1 MREERGREV
10 CAGVV
15 EGMEWFGWAIFC
27 TFGGFFVYSCSS
39 EFRAGSVDCICTQ

>member
-27 TFGGFFVYSCSS
+27 TFGGFFLYIVVVVSL
-39 EFRAGSVDCICTQ
+39 GQVV